1 MASEN
6 GFHDFVV
13 TNQRMLLR
21 SAWLLE
27 RDWYEAE
34 DLVQLALTQAWR
46 RWELV
51 AAADSPQAYVQ
62 RILVAS
68 FLKRRRR
75 ARIFDPPLP
84 GGRSPA
90 EPGVGDGQERSAA
103 RADLHR
109 AVARLP
115 KRQRAA
121 VVLRYFLDLSE
132 AETAKTMGCSVGTV
146 KSHCSRAIKALRD
159 DGGLRITNGEPVS
172 P

>member
-13 TNQRMLLR
+13 ANQRALLR
-21 SAWLLE
+21 SAWLLD
-27 RDWYEAE
+27 RDWDDAE
-34 DLVQLALTQAWR
+34 DLVQHALTQAWR

-51 AAADSPQAYVQ
+51 SAADSPQAYVQ
-62 RILVAS
+62 RILVAA
-68 FLKRRRR
+68 FLKRRQR
-75 ARIFDPPLP
+75 ARLLKPPHADP
-84 GGRSPA
+84 RSPA
-90 EPGVGDGQERSAA
+90 DPWVQDGQERSAV

-132 AETAKTMGCSVGTV
+132 ADTAKAMGCSVGAV

-159 DGGLRITNGEPVS
+159 DGGLHISNGEQVS

>member
-13 TNQRMLLR
+13 VNQRALLR

-27 RDWYEAE
+27 RDWAEAE
-34 DLVQLALTQAWR
+34 DLVQHALTQAWR

-51 AAADSPQAYVQ
+51 AAADSPHAYVQ
-62 RILVAS
+62 RILFTA
-68 FLKRRRR
+68 FLKRRQRTWTFNPTLANPR
-75 ARIFDPPLP
+75 NHSDPWD
-84 GGRSPA
+84 
-90 EPGVGDGQERSAA
+90 GDGQERSAI

-132 AETAKTMGCSVGTV
+132 ADTAKIMGCSVGAV
-146 KSHCSRAIKALRD
+146 KSHCSRAIRALRD
-159 DGGLRITNGEPVS
+159 DGGLHLSNGEPVS
-172 P
+172 S